1 MESSCSGNVF
11 PYFCILLAV
20 IVVTTG
26 VRISAEK
33 SNTGMIVC
41 YRQSVVTNL
50 FRVSTGGRLGMM
62 CTRYEERVC
71 WVLYF
76 NQGLIYLFLPSL
88 KHEFYLF
95 FSGVIIFLVRL

>member
-1 MESSCSGNVF
+1 
-11 PYFCILLAV
+11 
-20 IVVTTG
+20 
-26 VRISAEK
+26 
-33 SNTGMIVC
+33 MIVC